1 VYIIPARIKMANT
14 SNWYV
19 PSQPYNGSPGQA
31 TYGGG
36 GYGSSAIQYRS
47 GLDAARAA
55 NQAPYA
61 QYPDGYLGSMSF
73 DRRQDKLMGAVQ
85 DQLNKKSYQRG
96 VHKGEKIASSDY
108 YWDRASGITPMSG
121 IEREARTAARTGSTI
136 SVQRFAPKGNPV
148 ERLAHLG
155 KTAGLTPPEQQKLYK
170 QYGVSIAKNPVV
182 ISDPDAKAR
191 MQKMRPSWI

>member
-1 VYIIPARIKMANT
+1 MANT
-14 SNWYV
+14 SNWWV

-36 GYGSSAIQYRS
+36 GYNSGVVQYRS
-47 GLDAARAA
+47 NLDAKRVA
-55 NQAPYA
+55 NGQLPYA
-61 QYPDGYLGSMSF
+61 QYPDGYLGSLSQ

-85 DQLNKKSYQRG
+85 DQLNNKSYQRG
-96 VHKGEKIASSDY
+96 VHKGEKIARSDY
-108 YWDRASGITPMSG
+108 FWPADAQPDRGLR
-121 IEREARTAARTGSTI
+121 REARTATRGPNTI
-136 SVQRFAPKGNPV
+136 NVQRYTPRGNPV

-155 KTAGLTPPEQQKLYK
+155 KTAGLSAPEQQNIYK
-170 QYGVSIAKNPVV
+170 QYGVSMAKNPVV

>member
-1 VYIIPARIKMANT
+1 MANT

-36 GYGSSAIQYRS
+36 GGYKTSAVQYRS
-47 GLDAARAA
+47 SLDSARAA
-55 NQAPYA
+55 QGSVPQA

-73 DRRQDKLMGAVQ
+73 DRRQDKLMQAVQ
-85 DQLNKKSYQRG
+85 DNLNKKSYQRG
-96 VHKGEKIASSDY
+96 VHKGEKISRSDY
-108 YWDRASGITPMSG
+108 FWPTDAKPDAGLRRQS
-121 IEREARTAARTGSTI
+121 RTAVRGHDTI
-136 SVQRFAPKGNPV
+136 NVQRYAPRGNPV

-155 KTAGLTPPEQQKLYK
+155 KTAGLSAPEQNSIYK
-170 QYGVSIAKNPVV
+170 QYGVSTAKNPVV

-191 MQKMRPSWI
+191 KQKMRPSWI

>member
-1 VYIIPARIKMANT
+1 MANT

-19 PSQPYNGSPGQA
+19 PSQPYNGQPGQA

-36 GYGSSAIQYRS
+36 GSYRADAVQYRS
-47 GLDAARAA
+47 SLDASRAGK
-55 NQAPYA
+55 A
-61 QYPDGYLGSMSF
+61 QYPDGYLGSLSQ
-73 DRRQDKLMGAVQ
+73 DRRQDKLMDAVQ

-96 VHKGEKIASSDY
+96 VHKGEKIDKSDY
-108 YWDRASGITPMSG
+108 FWDRASGITPMSG
-121 IEREARTAARTGSTI
+121 LEREARTARRTGDTI
-136 SVQRFAPKGNPV
+136 SVQRFSPRGNPV

-155 KTAGLTPPEQQKLYK
+155 KTAGLSPPEQMNIYK
-170 QYGVSIAKNPVV
+170 QYGVSAAKNPVV